1 MSNQFI
7 FPKPK
12 NWDTF
17 EDIVCDIFA
26 RELNNRNF
34 QRYGRSGQKQ
44 FGVDVVGISDGKI
57 IGIQCKHFPNGK
69 ITESDLDNEVEKAES
84 FFPKIENFY
93 FVTSADRDTEITSYV
108 YKLSQQREKE
118 HKFPVV
124 IKFWDDIYDWLVNY
138 PDILYKHFTKY
149 FPVSEL
155 ENIQGK
161 FLEADK
167 ETAEWDVDAEK
178 LEENV
183 SKTLKGII
191 PINPYNI
198 TLGITTFDDVSFY
211 GTVDIMVSF
220 TKNLKSLTY
229 QNSFQEAAIILKK
242 IKTLIQP
249 PKYSKELFIYLQS
262 RLPYAFLVGWVF
274 RKVTGYSLKIISSE
288 QIWTTDNLPLV
299 FTHLQDKP
307 PKIMRFESEELVFV
321 VSVSRDIEKQVEDY
335 VSNWEIAPKAVI
347 SSRYLT
353 SARVSPALAMSMAIE
368 ITQKIKSF
376 KDSWGVKQIHLFMA
390 VPVGL
395 AVLIGYNLNSIC
407 PISIYFMD
415 NSSLEFQIGG
425 TLTNDM

>member
-12 NWDTF
+12 NWNTF

-44 FGVDVVGISDGKI
+44 FGVDIVGVSDGKI

-69 ITESDLDNEVEKAES
+69 ITDSDVEDEVEKAEKFS
-84 FFPKIENFY
+84 PKIDEFY

-108 YKLSQQREKE
+108 YRLSQQREKE

-149 FPVSEL
+149 FPLTEL

-161 FLEADK
+161 FLEVNK
-167 ETAEWDVDAEK
+167 ETAEWTVNAEK
-178 LEENV
+178 LEENI

-198 TLGITTFDDVSFY
+198 TLGITTFDEINFN
-211 GTVDIMVSF
+211 GAVDLMVSF
-220 TKNLKSLTY
+220 TKSLKELSS
-229 QNSFQEAAIILKK
+229 QNSFEEAGSILKK
-242 IKTLIQP
+242 IKTLIQS
-249 PKYSKELFIYLQS
+249 PKYSKELFIHLQC
-262 RLPYAFLVGWVF
+262 RLPYAVLVGWMF
-274 RKVTGYSLKIISSE
+274 RKVTGYSLKIMSSE
-288 QIWTTDNLPLV
+288 QIWVTDNLPLV
-299 FTHLQDKP
+299 FTHLQDIP
-307 PKIMRFESEELVFV
+307 PKILRFDSEELVFI
-321 VSVSRDIEKQVEDY
+321 VSVSRDIEKQVEKH
-335 VSNWEIAPKAVI
+335 VSKWEVMPKAIV

-353 SARVSPALAMSMAIE
+353 SMRVSPALAMSMAIE

-376 KDSWGVKQIHLFMA
+376 KDSWGVKRIHLFMA

-395 AVLIGYNLNSIC
+395 ATLIGYNLNSIC

-425 TLTNDM
+425 TLTNDI